1 MGLKPM
7 LLRMAG
13 RFIKREADPARA
25 DATWRM
31 FDHDRHYADYL
42 AHCQAV
48 FHREPAPQGDPRL
61 GQRGYTYLRA
71 LTPEASQ
78 QVATGMMQRSQLQ
91 KLKKDDRHLEGFRVA
106 DRPWLADM
114 LGQVLQGPTDA
125 SIAGFFRS
133 EYLVHWV
140 TFSLTRQ
147 APEQPIVSFKW
158 HCDKGPSSHL
168 KLIVYLNPTV
178 EHGGNTEF
186 MDLEDTLA
194 VARRGY
200 LFGWSKTRTGDV
212 AHLSRLAG
220 RPLATEV
227 RERDAGEA
235 VLFQPS
241 RVLHRGVS
249 PTRGDRLAA
258 TLCLLPSPVH
268 WRQAFDSE
276 AMSDLAVDEK
286 WHDDALEF
294 LAGLEGRLRQQA

>member
-1 MGLKPM
+1 M
-7 LLRMAG
+7 LLRLAG
-13 RFIKREADPARA
+13 RFIKREADPERA

-42 AHCQAV
+42 AHCQAA
-48 FHREPAPQGDPRL
+48 FRREPAPPADPQL

-71 LTPEASQ
+71 LTPDASQ
-78 QVATGMMQRSQLQ
+78 QVATEMVQRSQLQ
-91 KLKKDDRHLEGFRVA
+91 KLKKDDRHLEGFRIA

-178 EHGGNTEF
+178 DHGGNTEF

-258 TLCLLPSPVH
+258 TLCLLPSPVP